1 MEETALKKK
10 AGREDQAKRSVETRR
25 RRKAAQASSKWSVC
39 VVDVC
44 SSMYWY
50 IQDLLPVCTGMY
62 FSYLK
67 LAFFENRHHHS
78 ISLAVELYA
87 VTVCS
92 RRAAGMY
99 EKPSCLVFGTYQYIP
114 VCTVN
119 EFLYSH
125 IPVHTGTYRYI
136 RFCPILSRC
145 TGFQMYDKK
154 YVKYDKKLCTIWQKI
169 CKTCS
174 VICEI

>member
-1 MEETALKKK
+1 VRIKPNVQWRL
-10 AGREDQAKRSVETRR
+10 AGVGKRLRHHRNEACVSLMSV
-25 RRKAAQASSKWSVC
+25 AV
-39 VVDVC
+39 
-44 SSMYWY
+44 YWY

-145 TGFQMYDKK
+145 TGFQMWPI
-154 YVKYDKKLCTIWQKI
+154 VQCQVTASPASIP
-169 CKTCS
+169 
-174 VICEI
+174 

>member
-1 MEETALKKK
+1 
-10 AGREDQAKRSVETRR
+10 
-25 RRKAAQASSKWSVC
+25 
-39 VVDVC
+39 
-44 SSMYWY
+44 MYWY

-145 TGFQMYDKK
+145 TGFQMTILHCFPVLYWACSDI
-154 YVKYDKKLCTIWQKI
+154 LLSSSCTILHCFLVLCWA
-169 CKTCS
+169 CS
-174 VICEI
+174 PVLA